1 VKKILLEGI
10 RRVARIPWFGAKLGT
25 VGRVLFL
32 ASRTGL
38 GGPDVNGED
47 VLVRRLLGS
56 HDPSEPFVFFDVG
69 ANVGDRTAF
78 VLSAAV
84 GEARV
89 HAFEPAPATLDHLTA
104 RFAADSR
111 VRVVGAA
118 LSDASGS
125 AALLDYGALSGLN
138 SLVVEQFHSGPTDVH
153 SVRVI
158 AGDEYCQEHGIDR
171 IDFLKIDVE
180 GFEWNVIQGLTRM
193 LTEKRI
199 RSVQF
204 EYGFIHATTGHLI
217 RDFYRLFESL
227 GYQVGPVRPRGPEF
241 RELHVEDNNF
251 DSGPN
256 FVAALPEVAEAI
268 T

>member
-1 VKKILLEGI
+1 VKKVVLEGI

-47 VLVRRLLGS
+47 VLVRRLLGA

-69 ANVGDRTAF
+69 ANIGDRTSF
-78 VLSAAV
+78 VLSSAV
-84 GEARV
+84 GEVLV
-89 HAFEPAPATLDHLTA
+89 HAFEPTPATFDHLTA
-104 RFAADSR
+104 RFAGDSR

-118 LSDASGS
+118 LSNASGS
-125 AALLDYGALSGLN
+125 AALRDYGALSGVN
-138 SLVVEQFHSGPTDVH
+138 SLVDEQFHSGPTELH
-153 SVRVI
+153 AVRVI
-158 AGDEYCQEHGIDR
+158 TGDEYCQEHRINR

-180 GFEWNVIQGLTRM
+180 GFEWNVIHGLMRM

-199 RSVQF
+199 RAVQF
-204 EYGFIHATTGHLI
+204 EYGFIHATTGHLM
-217 RDFYRLFESL
+217 RDFYRFFESV
-227 GYQVGPVRPRGPEF
+227 GYRVGPVRPRGPEF
-241 RELHVEDNNF
+241 HELHVEDNNF

-256 FVAALPEVAEAI
+256 FVAALPEVAHAI